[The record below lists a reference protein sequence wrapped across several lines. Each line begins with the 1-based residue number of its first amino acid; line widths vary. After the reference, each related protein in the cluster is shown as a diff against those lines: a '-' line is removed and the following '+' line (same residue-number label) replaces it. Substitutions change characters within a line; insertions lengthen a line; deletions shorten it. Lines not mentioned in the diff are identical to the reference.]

1 MLSKEKQG
9 GFGLEGLEDCL
20 PLNIYDVDKVEKL
33 KKLDRNVLETLLP
46 DLLEY
51 TQDMN
56 WPVASSVMDILL
68 TFPEEIVSHVQAV
81 LSSDDDNWKWFILH
95 FLVIKLPVESQVQFK
110 DYLIR
115 VAETPTQNE
124 IVEELDEI
132 AKEILD
138 ML

>member
-1 MLSKEKQG
+1 ME
-9 GFGLEGLEDCL
+9 GFEDCL

-56 WPVASSVMDILL
+56 WPVASGVVEILL
-68 TFPEEIVSHVQAV
+68 TFPKEIVSHVQVV

-95 FLVIKLPVESQVQFK
+95 FLVIKLPVEFLVQFK

-124 IVEELDEI
+124 IAEELDEI

>member
-1 MLSKEKQG
+1 M
-9 GFGLEGLEDCL
+9 EGYEDYL

-33 KKLDRNVLETLLP
+33 KKLDRNVLEPLLP

-56 WPVASSVMDILL
+56 WYIASGVVEILL
-68 TFPEEIVSHVQAV
+68 TFPKEIVSHVQAI
-81 LSSDDDNWKWFILH
+81 LSSNDDNWKWFILH

-110 DYLIR
+110 QYLIR
-115 VAETPTQNE
+115 VAQTPTQNE
-124 IVEELDEI
+124 IAEELDEI
-132 AKEILD
+132 AKEIVD